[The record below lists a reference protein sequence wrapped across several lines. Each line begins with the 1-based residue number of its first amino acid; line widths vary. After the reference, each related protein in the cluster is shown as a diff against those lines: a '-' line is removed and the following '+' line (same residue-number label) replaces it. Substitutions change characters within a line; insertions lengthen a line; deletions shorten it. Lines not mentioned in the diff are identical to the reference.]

1 MHMNN
6 LLNCWNEITG
16 ISEVAVSP
24 EPGSPTLLSECTDT
38 YCQAER
44 RNRLH
49 THVCKLHFW
58 EDFSA
63 ELIGSGFFS
72 KVFKVMHNTTRKVM
86 VVKVY
91 KNDVDQESIIREISL
106 LQKLSHPNVVRYLGI
121 CVREDKLYPVLEYV
135 NGGCLEE
142 LLAGSDITL
151 CWREKVELACDI
163 CRGMSYLHSRNI
175 YHRDLNSKNCLI
187 RVTAQVREAVVTD
200 FGLAREVVELPVNSS
215 DRKMSLV
222 GSAFWMAPE
231 MLRGEPYDRKVDVFS
246 FGIMLCE
253 ILARIPA
260 DPEVLPRT
268 QDYGLDVEAFSE
280 LVEGCPEK
288 ILALSANCC
297 QMDAYRR
304 PSFSDL
310 LEMLEDVA
318 ESLEPPDCSLTSG

>member
-1 MHMNN
+1 MHMSN

-16 ISEVAVSP
+16 ISDVGVSP
-24 EPGSPTLLSECTDT
+24 EPGSPTLLSECADA
-38 YCQAER
+38 YCQAEHQS
-44 RNRLH
+44 RLH
-49 THVCKLHFW
+49 TCVCKLHFW
-58 EDFSA
+58 EDFST

-72 KVFKVMHNTTRKVM
+72 KVYKVTDNTTMKVM

-91 KNDVDQESIIREISL
+91 KNDVDQDGIMREISL

-121 CVREDKLYPVLEYV
+121 CVREDKLYPILEYV
-135 NGGCLEE
+135 SGGCLEE
-142 LLAGSDITL
+142 FLARSDITL

-163 CRGMSYLHSRNI
+163 CRGMTYLHSRNI

-187 RVTAQVREAVVTD
+187 RVTAQGREAVVTD
-200 FGLAREVVELPVNSS
+200 FGLAREVVELPVNSP

-268 QDYGLDVEAFSE
+268 Q
-280 LVEGCPEK
+280 
-288 ILALSANCC
+288 
-297 QMDAYRR
+297 MDAYRR

-310 LEMLEDVA
+310 LEKLEDVA
-318 ESLEPPDCSLTSG
+318 ENLQPPDCPLTSG

>member
-1 MHMNN
+1 MHMSN

-16 ISEVAVSP
+16 ISDVGVSP
-24 EPGSPTLLSECTDT
+24 EPGSPTLLSECADA
-38 YCQAER
+38 YCQAEHQS
-44 RNRLH
+44 RLH
-49 THVCKLHFW
+49 TCVCKLHFW
-58 EDFSA
+58 EDFST

-72 KVFKVMHNTTRKVM
+72 KVYKVTDNTTMKVM

-91 KNDVDQESIIREISL
+91 KNDVDQDGIMREISL

-121 CVREDKLYPVLEYV
+121 CVREDKLYPILEYV
-135 NGGCLEE
+135 SGGCLEE
-142 LLAGSDITL
+142 FLARSDITL

-163 CRGMSYLHSRNI
+163 CRGMTYLHSRNI

-187 RVTAQVREAVVTD
+187 RVTAQGREAVVTD
-200 FGLAREVVELPVNSS
+200 FGLAREVVELPVNSP

-280 LVEGCPEK
+280 LVQGCPQKVLE
-288 ILALSANCC
+288 LSADCC

-310 LEMLEDVA
+310 LEKLEDVA
-318 ESLEPPDCSLTSG
+318 ENLQPPDCPLTSG